1 LIYAEQVKLNLAM
14 EIQMS
19 GKQTQ
24 VPPQCR
30 TVDVVTAGRDWFG
43 LGRSAS
49 YAAAARGELP
59 VIRIGKRLVAPIAAL
74 DRMLEQVSVK
84 KSAA

>member
-1 LIYAEQVKLNLAM
+1 MSAKEQ
-14 EIQMS
+14 
-19 GKQTQ
+19 QTR
-24 VPPQCR
+24 QCK

-49 YAAAARGELP
+49 YAAASRGEFP

-84 KSAA
+84 KNDAG